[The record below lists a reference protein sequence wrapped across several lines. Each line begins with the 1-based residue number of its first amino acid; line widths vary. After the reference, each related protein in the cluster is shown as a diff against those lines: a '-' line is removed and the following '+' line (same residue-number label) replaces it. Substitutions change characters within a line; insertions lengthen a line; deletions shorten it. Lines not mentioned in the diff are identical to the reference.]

1 MNKKYSAFIG
11 RWQCI
16 PPHKGHIDLI
26 ETVLK
31 EGKKVWIGIRNT
43 TKDKDNPY
51 SIRERGVAIR
61 KALSHWPAGQIKITE
76 VPDIDSINFGRGV
89 GYEIREIKLPKE
101 IEDISATEIRKNG
114 KS

>member
-1 MNKKYSAFIG
+1 MNKQYSAFIG
-11 RWQCI
+11 RWQ
-16 PPHKGHIDLI
+16 PFHEGHKALI

-31 EGKKVWIGIRNT
+31 EGKNVWIGIRNT

-51 SIRERGVAIR
+51 SVRERGMAIR

-76 VPDIDSINFGRGV
+76 VPDIDSINFGRKL

-114 KS
+114 EG